1 MNTYIVYKHTNKING
16 KNYIGITKYGENPNK
31 RWQNGRGYKDNDDF
45 FSDIILYGWNNFTHE
60 ILEKNLSEVDALLLE
75 KKYIL
80 LYNSIENGYTKG
92 LYGHLSKDSI
102 KKQLQTKQE
111 RYGSER
117 GIHSY
122 TNNNKKVK
130 CKETGDIFASI
141 SEAERWCNSCK
152 VGECCRGNRKHAG
165 RHPTDGYQLSWEYAD
180 PKSIITIS
188 CEQDRTVK
196 QILPVQ
202 CIETGVIYK
211 NASAASRDTGI
222 AACNILRVCRN
233 ERKSAGK
240 LHWIFIKEE

>member
-31 RWQNGRGYKDNDDF
+31 RWQNGRGYKDNEEF
-45 FSDIILYGWNNFTHE
+45 FSDIILYGWNNFTHD
-60 ILEKNLSEVDALLLE
+60 ILEKNLSEIDALLLE

-80 LYNSIENGYTKG
+80 LYNSIENGYNKG
-92 LYGHLSKDSI
+92 LYGHLSEDSI

-111 RYGSER
+111 KYGSAR

-122 TNNNKKVK
+122 TKTNKKVK
-130 CKETGDIFASI
+130 CKETGDIFANI

-165 RHPTDGYQLSWEYAD
+165 RHPIDGYQLSWEYAD
-180 PKSIITIS
+180 PESIITIS

-211 NASAASRDTGI
+211 NASVASRDTGI
-222 AACNILRVCRN
+222 AACNILRVCKN

-240 LHWIFIKEE
+240 LHWTFIKEE